1 MYFGFLVLLATAAAV
16 FADSLSM
23 TSQAHVT
30 TTTIAP
36 GFHPLSTCTTHFIE
50 STPTSFPS
58 PFMTAFTECDN
69 VIVNSTPLHDDDTK
83 RNERVIIVLSTII
96 LFLQL
101 TTLVLIIWLGWG
113 PYLRRW
119 QKRCRFQKNP
129 ERRRAEHLLNDHPQP
144 ADLELGVI
152 HAPTPPNSASTD
164 NTRVP
169 AAVPTGC
176 SQERKHVCPGPSCC
190 YELNNNRGRV
200 RLSEISNLTV
210 EAEGIDITDS
220 PIRQRYMAETESLHT
235 FQPITEDSETDAD
248 MSHAPQDT
256 DSVGP
261 LASATRKPTANR
273 YHLFPQESPKT
284 NGAVRA
290 HKNL

>member
-1 MYFGFLVLLATAAAV
+1 MYFGFLVLLATATAV
-16 FADSLSM
+16 FADSLSK
-23 TSQAHVT
+23 TSQVHA
-30 TTTIAP
+30 TTTITP
-36 GFHPLSTCTTHFIE
+36 GFHSLSTCTTHFIE

-69 VIVNSTPLHDDDTK
+69 VIVNSTPLHDGDTK
-83 RNERVIIVLSTII
+83 RNERVIIVLITINI
-96 LFLQL
+96 FLQF
-101 TTLVLIIWLGWG
+101 TALVLIIWLGWA

-119 QKRCRFQKNP
+119 QKRYRLQKNP

-152 HAPTPPNSASTD
+152 HAPTPPTPPDSASTD

-169 AAVPTGC
+169 AAGPNGC
-176 SQERKHVCPGPSCC
+176 NQERKHVCP
-190 YELNNNRGRV
+190 
-200 RLSEISNLTV
+200 EISNLTV

-220 PIRQRYMAETESLHT
+220 PIRQRYMAETELLQP

-261 LASATRKPTANR
+261 LASATRKPAANR
-273 YHLFPQESPKT
+273 YHLFPQESPKM
-284 NGAVRA
+284 NGAVAKDRA